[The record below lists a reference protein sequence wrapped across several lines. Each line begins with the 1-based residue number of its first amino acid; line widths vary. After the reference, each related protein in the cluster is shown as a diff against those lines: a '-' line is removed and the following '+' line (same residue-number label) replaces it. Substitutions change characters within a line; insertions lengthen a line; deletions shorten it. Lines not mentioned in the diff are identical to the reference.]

1 MVYSPPPWSRSWTPI
16 TTSGARPT
24 WRGCR
29 VRRSPVFSG
38 NTGRSAA
45 TTQSVADRHGFPHAI
60 VGYADPA
67 AASLEPTL
75 DQMMN
80 HAHLRGIRQ
89 QLH

>member
-1 MVYSPPPWSRSWTPI
+1 
-16 TTSGARPT
+16 
-24 WRGCR
+24 
-29 VRRSPVFSG
+29 
-38 NTGRSAA
+38 
-45 TTQSVADRHGFPHAI
+45 VADRHGFPHAI